1 MVAIAMFAAAAALNW
16 TMPDGKVV
24 SETQEL
30 VPFEDGVR
38 LELSRD
44 AILSKRAKRDSGSRR
59 TASMASTTGRT
70 AGSLQE
76 GTACRCLCSGGRIRA
91 GRVWRS

>member
-1 MVAIAMFAAAAALNW
+1 MNAWAMFAVAAALNW

-30 VPFEDGVR
+30 VPFADGVR

-44 AILSKRAKRDSGSRR
+44 TILSKKAKRLLS
-59 TASMASTTGRT
+59 A
-70 AGSLQE
+70 
-76 GTACRCLCSGGRIRA
+76 
-91 GRVWRS
+91 